1 MAHSMV
7 ESTTNM
13 LNKWTS
19 LVNSGHLE
27 IDVGREIAATA
38 GEIIAKTSFG
48 MSYQNGQKVFQKLK
62 AMQLILFNSNRFV
75 GVPFSKFLHPKQ
87 NLEAKKLGKE
97 IDQLLL
103 SIINDRKESI
113 DDDES
118 PPQDLL
124 GLLLKAN
131 NNNNNN
137 ENGGGLG
144 KMLTTRE
151 LIDECKTFFF
161 AGHDTTA
168 LALTWTLLL
177 LALHQDWQTQLRD
190 EIREVIGDKQV
201 DFTSI
206 AGLKKVTYFFITY
219 LKSMQINNFLRN

>member
-1 MAHSMV
+1 MASSMV

-19 LVNSGHLE
+19 LINSGHPE
-27 IDVGREIAATA
+27 IDVEREINATA

-48 MSYQNGQKVFQKLK
+48 MNYQNGQKVFQKLK
-62 AMQLILFNSNRFV
+62 AMQLILFNSSRLV
-75 GVPFSKFLHPKQ
+75 GVPYSNFLHPKQ
-87 NLEAKKLGKE
+87 NTEAKRLGKA
-97 IDQLLL
+97 IDQLLV

-113 DDDES
+113 NDVDGS
-118 PPQDLL
+118 LPQDLL
-124 GLLLKAN
+124 GFLLKE
-131 NNNNNN
+131 N
-137 ENGGGLG
+137 ENDKGGLG

-168 LALTWTLLL
+168 LALTWTMLL
-177 LALHQDWQTQLRD
+177 LALHQDWQAQLRE
-190 EIREVIGDKQV
+190 EIREVVGDKQV

-206 AGLKKVTYFFITY
+206 AGLKKVSYFLSRI
-219 LKSMQINNFLRN
+219 